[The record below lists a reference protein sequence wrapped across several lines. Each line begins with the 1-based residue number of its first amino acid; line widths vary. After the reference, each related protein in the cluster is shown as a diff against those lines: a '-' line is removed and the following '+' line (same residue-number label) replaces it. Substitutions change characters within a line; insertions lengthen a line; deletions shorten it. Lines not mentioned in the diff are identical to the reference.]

1 MPDYECAEC
10 GKVFSKKPS
19 LDRHML
25 IHTGE
30 IAFTCPT
37 CGRLFTQ
44 RAQLARHMRTHTGE
58 RPYKCNICGKSFIQ
72 RCHLVDHMRTHT
84 GEKPFVCTECQRRFA
99 RSSYLDDH
107 MRTHTGE
114 MPFSCATSSSR
125 SSYTSR
131 GQLNEHMQ
139 THRAGGSAFSCN
151 TCDMSFSNRTLLL
164 RHMWGEHRSR
174 QSYADSGSVQ
184 QNNTSGVPVTIHA
197 HRTVHSSGFI
207 TTVST
212 VTSSLGAAVV
222 TTIQSITSPITTTA
236 VSQPSGTFIVTDS
249 DHEPGQDYD
258 NK

>member
-1 MPDYECAEC
+1 MPD
-10 GKVFSKKPS
+10 F
-19 LDRHML
+19 
-25 IHTGE
+25 
-30 IAFTCPT
+30 
-37 CGRLFTQ
+37 
-44 RAQLARHMRTHTGE
+44 
-58 RPYKCNICGKSFIQ
+58 KCHICGKSFIQ
-72 RCHLVDHMRTHT
+72 CRHLVVHMRIHTGEKPFVCTECQRSFARSSHLVVHMRTHT
-84 GEKPFVCTECQRRFA
+84 GEKPFVCTVCDKSFTQ
-99 RSSYLDDH
+99 SSNLTSH